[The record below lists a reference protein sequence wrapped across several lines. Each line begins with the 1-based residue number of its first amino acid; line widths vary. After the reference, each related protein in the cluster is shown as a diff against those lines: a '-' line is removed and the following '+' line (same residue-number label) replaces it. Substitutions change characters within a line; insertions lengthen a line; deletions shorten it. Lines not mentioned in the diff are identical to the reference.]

1 MDAITQLDPIDYLVI
16 GHITR
21 DLSQAGPK
29 IGGTASYSAL
39 TAKAIGA
46 KVGIVTSWGCEI
58 PVKSLQGIKI
68 INHQVENSTTF
79 ENTYTPNGRL
89 QVIHNLADPL
99 NNNSVPKRWLN
110 TPIVHLGPIAGEVA
124 SELALLFPNS
134 LVGVTPQGWLR
145 TWDDQ
150 GHVSPTEWKQA
161 DQILTKASAIVLST
175 EDVGGDE
182 EIIEEMAALSSVLVV
197 TEGYS
202 GARVF
207 WHGDVRRI
215 HAPDVDEVD
224 ATGAGD
230 IFATAFFIRYHKT
243 RNPWEAARF
252 ANLLASKSV
261 TREGLSSVPTQEE
274 IKNAF
279 IEVI

>member
-1 MDAITQLDPIDYLVI
+1 MNAITQLEPVDYLVI

-21 DLSQAGPK
+21 DLTQAGPK
-29 IGGTASYSAL
+29 IGGTAAYSAL

-58 PVKSLQGIKI
+58 PAHSLVGIKI
-68 INHQVENSTTF
+68 INHPVENSTTF
-79 ENTYTPNGRL
+79 ENIYTPGGRL
-89 QVIHNLADPL
+89 QVIHNLAGPL
-99 NNNSVPKRWLN
+99 NGNSIPNRWLN

-124 SELALLFPNS
+124 PKLASLFPNS
-134 LVGVTPQGWLR
+134 MVGVTPQGWFR
-145 TWDDQ
+145 SWDEN
-150 GHVSPTEWKQA
+150 GHIHPTRWNQA
-161 DQILTKASAIVLST
+161 EEVLSKAEAVVLST

-182 EIIEEMAALSSVLVV
+182 EIIEEMAALSPVFVV

-207 WHGDVRRI
+207 WHGDVRRL

-230 IFATAFFIRYHKT
+230 IFSAAFFTQYHKT

-261 TREGLSSVPTQEE
+261 TREGLLSVPTQEE
-274 IKNAF
+274 IKNAL